1 MNASVNGLSTESKI
15 VADNLSNFL
24 LGKTSTPVITDPN
37 HNMKNL
43 HYQVLGGSD
52 VVTCGTSVINPQL
65 LQDARISEALYCVMD
80 WASDK
85 VVLQLASSET
95 LMSIH
100 KLLQQLPQ

>member
-65 LQDARISEALYCVMD
+65 FQDARISEALG
-80 WASDK
+80 
-85 VVLQLASSET
+85 
-95 LMSIH
+95 I
-100 KLLQQLPQ
+100 